1 MNFTKQQ
8 KEKIQELLKI
18 DDNEAQLM
26 ELKKYLATFKD
37 QLSGDFAQIAYNI
50 YLEHK
55 GLNKNK

>member
-1 MNFTKQQ
+1 MKFTKQQ

-26 ELKKYLATFKD
+26 ELKKYLATFKEH
-37 QLSGDFAQIAYNI
+37 LSCDFAQIAYNI

-55 GLNKNK
+55 GLGKKK

>member
-8 KEKIQELLKI
+8 KEKIQELL
-18 DDNEAQLM
+18 
-26 ELKKYLATFKD
+26 KD